1 MKKRVFM
8 GWIIG
13 VLALL
18 LVLIAVIVR
27 MEPDK
32 PGISKAQAS
41 KAAALFA
48 VSREECIRYEEETGN
63 SHFQEK
69 ERGNWYVPYMD
80 LLYDRGGLK
89 EEETEASAKAAHQEI
104 TYQEAYTLAS
114 FLGKRY
120 ADLVNLN
127 NSNRKDIYPADRWW
141 EIYEKAVQEASGA
154 GKDGQ
159 TEDRPSSFGEG
170 IQQMDLILYG
180 TPTNVEGPADWN
192 CYTSEGD
199 FRAEGLAMDGYI
211 DKKIRLFVRDGEV
224 AGVGRILSED
234 VTYENVWVDR
244 VGEDTILVHA
254 GTIQRQFEVAKKGI
268 DPKELFH
275 TIVDLHLE
283 SGKLAKVTVKKERIK
298 GKVLSVGE
306 DYIEIEGYGRLE
318 TTPGFRVCK
327 VFGEYEER
335 ERSDILVGYDLQE
348 FVAADGKLCAALIVE
363 PFSAERICV
372 LLLDNGFDTPFHQ
385 QITVT
390 LACDGVLSFGD
401 KGKKLQQVRLTAGS
415 PFTIKPGDTCLKD
428 GWAVIAPDVENGGIQ
443 VDTLTRSQGTPV
455 YSGVLEIHQ
464 QEEGLVM
471 VNDLLLEDY
480 LKRVVPSEM
489 PASYE
494 MEALKAQAVCAR
506 TYAYRQIMGNSYSQ
520 YGAHVDDSTN
530 FQVYNNVARAE
541 STDQAVDETCGK
553 ILVYQDEPAE
563 VYYYSTSC
571 GHGTDGS
578 VWGGDGTSTPYLKAT
593 ELQDRRRCLDLLS
606 NEAFAAFIQDPD
618 IPSYD
623 ASFPM
628 YRWDALYKGT
638 TLGNQLGIGQ
648 IDRLE
653 ILERGPG
660 GVAKKLVATDVNG
673 VQKTYQDQMEIRRAL
688 GSVDL
693 EINRKDGKEMQG
705 MSLLPS
711 AFIAIQET
719 GTAKD
724 GSKLFTIWGGGYGH
738 GAGMSQNGA
747 QGMARE
753 GKTYREILEFFYEGT
768 KLRDGSVEEASLDAG
783 KLPDTP

>member
-1 MKKRVFM
+1 MKKNVFM

-13 VLALL
+13 ILALL
-18 LVLIAVIVR
+18 LVLIVAIVR

-48 VSREECIRYEEETGN
+48 VSREECIRYGEETGR

-69 ERGNWYVPYMD
+69 EQGNWYVIYMD
-80 LLYDRGGLK
+80 YLYDHGGLK
-89 EEETEASAKAAHQEI
+89 EEETEASAKAAHQEV

-114 FLGKRY
+114 FLGKGY
-120 ADLVNLN
+120 GELVNLN
-127 NSNRKDIYPADRWW
+127 TSNRKDTYPADRWW
-141 EIYEKAVQEASGA
+141 EIYEKAVQEAADG
-154 GKDGQ
+154 GDGQ
-159 TEDRPSSFGEG
+159 DGESAFGKSVR
-170 IQQMDLILYG
+170 QLDLILYG
-180 TPTNVEGPADWN
+180 TPTNVEGPADWT
-192 CYTSEGD
+192 CYTSKGD

-211 DKKIRLFVRDGEV
+211 DKEIRLFVRDGEV
-224 AGVGRILSED
+224 AGVGRVLSED
-234 VTYENVWVDR
+234 VSYENVWVDR
-244 VGEDTILVHA
+244 VEEDAVLVHA
-254 GTIQRQFEVAKKGI
+254 GTIERRFAVAEKGI
-268 DPKELFH
+268 DPKELLH
-275 TIVDLHLE
+275 TIVDLYLE
-283 SGKLAKVTVKKERIK
+283 SGKLARVTVKKERIK

-306 DYIEIEGYGRLE
+306 DHIEVEGYGRLE
-318 TTPGFRVCK
+318 TAPGFRVYK

-335 ERSDILVGYDLQE
+335 DRSDILVGYDRQE

-372 LLLDNGFDTPFHQ
+372 LLLDDGFNTPFHQ

-390 LACDGVLSFGD
+390 LACDGVLRFGD
-401 KGKKLQQVRLTAGS
+401 KGKKLQQVRLSAGS
-415 PFTIKPGDTCLKD
+415 PFTIKPGDACLKD

-443 VDTLTRSQGTPV
+443 VDTLRRSQGTPV
-455 YSGVLEIHQ
+455 YGGVLEIRQ

-506 TYAYRQIMGNSYSQ
+506 TYAYRQIMDNSYSQ

-541 STDQAVDETCGK
+541 TTDQAVDETCGK

-578 VWGGDGTSTPYLKAT
+578 VWGGDGSSTPYLQAT
-593 ELQDRRRCLDLLS
+593 ELQDQRRCLDLLS
-606 NEAFAAFIQDPD
+606 NEAFAAFIQDLD
-618 IPSYD
+618 VPSYD

-628 YRWDALYKGT
+628 YRWDALYKGS

-660 GVAKKLVATDVNG
+660 GVAKKMVATDVNG

-693 EINRKDGKEMQG
+693 EIDRKDGKVMQG

-711 AFIAIQET
+711 AFISIQET

-753 GKTYREILEFFYEGT
+753 GKTYREILAFFYEGT
-768 KLRDGSVEEASLDAG
+768 ELKDGSVVEAVTVQ
-783 KLPDTP
+783 TP